1 MKQNAKTLHKNG
13 KWSISLLSKGAYYE
27 LWNNALTPLL
37 GIKQIERDWKG
48 KQTNKNHHLGK
59 KENKIPFSEFSSLAV
74 SGSSAGGNAEES
86 MTRGGFTCG
95 LSHSVLSLIS
105 KNFHFFLLPVPTP
118 AGLVFLLFIFLSQLF
133 HFIHQILHCVTFKIY
148 IFHLDLTYIQNTR
161 GKLLI
166 NNILQ
171 NSKAQIHTNISLDN
185 VLECTS
191 DSNVLLKIA
200 LL

>member
-1 MKQNAKTLHKNG
+1 MMMMMMMKQNAKTLHKNG

-105 KNFHFFLLPVPTP
+105 KNFHFFSFACSHSCWTCLS
-118 AGLVFLLFIFLSQLF
+118 LV
-133 HFIHQILHCVTFKIY
+133 Y
-148 IFHLDLTYIQNTR
+148 IFVATFSFYSPDL
-161 GKLLI
+161 
-166 NNILQ
+166 
-171 NSKAQIHTNISLDN
+171 
-185 VLECTS
+185 
-191 DSNVLLKIA
+191 A
-200 LL
+200 LCNF